1 MQIALISITATRRV
15 LATTMTS
22 NPSDSDD
29 RIMELTSDSEEE
41 ENTNSEGDESKLD
54 DICVRDASCARL
66 FQPTLYSVDGTPI
79 SLEKGLFEITG
90 LLRIFFPVAFCSL
103 PMPEHRGPWTYRA
116 TSV

>member
-29 RIMELTSDSEEE
+29 RIMELTS
-41 ENTNSEGDESKLD
+41 EGDESKLD

-66 FQPTLYSVDGTPI
+66 FPTNTIFCRFTDTDTI
-79 SLEKGLFEITG
+79 SERLNDDIDSFYIN
-90 LLRIFFPVAFCSL
+90 RFN
-103 PMPEHRGPWTYRA
+103 HY
-116 TSV
+116 